1 MPNGL
6 YYQPYGGLPGPG
18 APTGTLL
25 APFPGMPQ
33 PGGYPQ
39 PAYQHMGAGGPPP
52 APGAPQVFVPPGGG
66 VAPPPGYAGQ
76 PMGAP
81 AGFAGQPGPANQPG
95 QPGVG
100 GQNAGNPAPP
110 ANNGEIVQPTT
121 EDRDIGGPK
130 DETPEE
136 EARKKAEANL
146 DESAAV
152 ALAEV
157 QTHFNNRP
165 GFRFVKF
172 LGAGVFGVA
181 ALIEDSREYP
191 RGRLSSSV
199 LRGGMHF
206 PQILGYRARY
216 ADSRYLENIVPA
228 GRIQRFM
235 YNILPTGRIRHVSDL
250 FATMRGRYLNDL
262 PGPSLVMQLIE
273 NGSFEDFFRKVQVMN
288 GHVPNRVLWSIALC
302 FARMLIGMAW
312 PPFAGHKAPER
323 LEVPYNRKP
332 YFIQH
337 NDIHYNNVMFGD
349 IQHGSEEHSLVP
361 QLKLIDFGRAD
372 YYDPYKWLDKTL
384 PRPHIASDAFK
395 GDRRNTISF
404 GLLLQAII
412 TKQWPQDGKAPP
424 CYMGLVRTQAE
435 LLWLPEYRDDYPWL
449 DPELKELVGYLM
461 AVFHPDRLPV
471 EEILARCER
480 GLRKRPADFGAEYEA
495 DETDAACERF
505 IKQTFNDAFYQAAFP
520 PGYPGPV
527 DLPEDYEPLG
537 PGLNGEEDYEFPDPD
552 SVKVGAAA
560 WEIAPDPIDDAMDLD
575 EDDRFED
582 MVGGGGIGGLRG
594 W

>member
-110 ANNGEIVQPTT
+110 VNNGEIVQPTT

-191 RGRLSSSV
+191 
-199 LRGGMHF
+199 
-206 PQILGYRARY
+206 
-216 ADSRYLENIVPA
+216 PA
-228 GRIQRFM
+228 
-235 YNILPTGRIRHVSDL
+235 VD
-250 FATMRGRYLNDL
+250 
-262 PGPSLVMQLIE
+262 
-273 NGSFEDFFRKVQVMN
+273 
-288 GHVPNRVLWSIALC
+288 GHQACLW
-302 FARMLIGMAW
+302 RW
-312 PPFAGHKAPER
+312 
-323 LEVPYNRKP
+323 
-332 YFIQH
+332 
-337 NDIHYNNVMFGD
+337 
-349 IQHGSEEHSLVP
+349 
-361 QLKLIDFGRAD
+361 
-372 YYDPYKWLDKTL
+372 
-384 PRPHIASDAFK
+384 
-395 GDRRNTISF
+395 
-404 GLLLQAII
+404 
-412 TKQWPQDGKAPP
+412 GKAAH
-424 CYMGLVRTQAE
+424 Q
-435 LLWLPEYRDDYPWL
+435 
-449 DPELKELVGYLM
+449 
-461 AVFHPDRLPV
+461 
-471 EEILARCER
+471 
-480 GLRKRPADFGAEYEA
+480 
-495 DETDAACERF
+495 
-505 IKQTFNDAFYQAAFP
+505 
-520 PGYPGPV
+520 
-527 DLPEDYEPLG
+527 
-537 PGLNGEEDYEFPDPD
+537 
-552 SVKVGAAA
+552 
-560 WEIAPDPIDDAMDLD
+560 
-575 EDDRFED
+575 
-582 MVGGGGIGGLRG
+582 
-594 W
+594 